1 MVTISPDD
9 KDNAIELMKAS
20 KNNLLKKNCVLIMFC
35 KKFIK
40 IKKIGE
46 KKNKAKIA
54 IIKKSIN
61 EINLFL

>member
-1 MVTISPDD
+1 
-9 KDNAIELMKAS
+9 
-20 KNNLLKKNCVLIMFC
+20 MFC
-35 KKFIK
+35 KKFIE

-61 EINLFL
+61 EINLFLLIKYSKLSV